1 MKIRD
6 AIVLAAAMLAMTST
20 AVLAQSGWRTIGAIR
35 AAPDAGSVTINARE
49 DGSYREYMVCIE
61 GGPAKLTDLVV
72 HYRDNRAQTFRL
84 RTRVADGACSRAT
97 PLGGRDRTVATLDV
111 GYDPASLQGARPRF
125 DLYVR

>member
-6 AIVLAAAMLAMTST
+6 GIVLAATMLALASTS
-20 AVLAQSGWRTIGAIR
+20 AQAQSGWRSIGGIR

-49 DGSYREYMVCIE
+49 DGSYREYMICIE
-61 GGPAKLTDLVV
+61 GGPARLTDLVV
-72 HYRDNRAQTFRL
+72 HYRDNRVQTYRL
-84 RTRVADGACSRAT
+84 RARIADGACSRAT
-97 PLGGRDRTVATLDV
+97 GLSGRDHLVATMDV